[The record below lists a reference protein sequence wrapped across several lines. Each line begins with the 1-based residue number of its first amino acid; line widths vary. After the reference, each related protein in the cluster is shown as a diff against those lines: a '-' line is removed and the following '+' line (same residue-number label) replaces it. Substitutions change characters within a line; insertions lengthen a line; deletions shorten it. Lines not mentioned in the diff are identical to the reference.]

1 MSKQFEELSQP
12 VGYTSN
18 DDIDR
23 IKKTSVLVNRSRSNA
38 YNTALYREE
47 YVTALRADAARWF
60 KAFEKVVSVG
70 ARYEERIEALQQ
82 QAVKDGSRIAELE
95 RRLQQPEQGEVL
107 VTVSGFTGCGKSAV
121 AGEIEI
127 ALRAIGLPV
136 TWTNGDAEKRMTGAD
151 WLSAIEMYNPRVRIV
166 EQNVARTAGFKVEG
180 E

>member
-1 MSKQFEELSQP
+1 MLMIYAMGVVRMIDKYLLDDLSKRGDEKGEL
-12 VGYTSN
+12 
-18 DDIDR
+18 
-23 IKKTSVLVNRSRSNA
+23 
-38 YNTALYREE
+38 
-47 YVTALRADAARWF
+47 ARWVIQLQTDLD
-60 KAFEKVVSVG
+60 A
-70 ARYEERIEALQQ
+70 ERRKTASL
-82 QAVKDGSRIAELE
+82 DGRNVELE
-95 RRLQQPEQGEVL
+95 QRLQQPEHGEVL
-107 VTVSGFTGCGKSAV
+107 VVVSGFTGCGKSAV